1 MKTNPWAFAIVFL
14 SVILFWMYHNFELP
28 KFYPFEKTATTRGV
42 IYQADRV
49 RPNLPRG
56 VRYDQAIYYIYKVND
71 SIYISEAQFNKRQ
84 GFSIIGDSLLI
95 EYSKREPSRS
105 KVLHNLKIPPL
116 DLYNDHFK
124 THFSC
129 VKENGFKELTL
140 NANIFTYADYA
151 NYGKLTLKVS
161 GTFTNIEDT
170 LTLNPFVHH
179 KFDKAKY
186 KSEDLIPI
194 NTKKIKLSK
203 FYANSDATITEISTG
218 LVLK

>member
-1 MKTNPWAFAIVFL
+1 M
-14 SVILFWMYHNFELP
+14 
-28 KFYPFEKTATTRGV
+28 
-42 IYQADRV
+42 V
-49 RPNLPRG
+49 RSSNLL
-56 VRYDQAIYYIYKVND
+56 YIYRVND
-71 SIYISEAQFNKRQ
+71 SVFISETQFNQRQ

-95 EYSKREPSRS
+95 EYSIKEPSRS

-129 VKENGFKELTL
+129 VKEKGFKELTL

-151 NYGKLTLKVS
+151 NYGKLILKVS
-161 GTFTNIEDT
+161 GTFTNINDT

-186 KSEDLIPI
+186 KSEDLNPI
-194 NTKKIKLSK
+194 NNKIIKLSK
-203 FYANSDATITEISTG
+203 FYASSDATITEINTG
-218 LVLK
+218 LVLR